1 MAVYTMAHIDVQNDD
16 EYAKYAVLAGPA
28 VEKFGGIFLA
38 RGGETVVM
46 EGQGRAR
53 NVIIEWPDMDT
64 ARAFYNSPDY
74 QNALGHGIPAADRDY
89 LFVEGV

>member
-1 MAVYTMAHIDVQNDD
+1 MAVYTMAHIDVQNDE

-28 VEKFGGIFLA
+28 VEKFGGKFLA

-64 ARAFYNSPDY
+64 AKAFYNSLDY
-74 QNALGHGIPAADRDY
+74 QKALGHGIPAADRDY